1 MRAVEGFDHANEDDQ
16 PVEVDNVATTTESL
30 CSDICGRSVY
40 PGNVANNVVVATL
53 ASNVC

>member
-1 MRAVEGFDHANEDDQ
+1 MRAVEGFDHANEHDQ

-40 PGNVANNVVVATL
+40 PGNVANNVVAATL